1 MSVLGLGELVGLSGI
16 GAAWMLGIFG
26 WGRRPDEETVLDRE
40 EVAAT
45 LRLGLDDLCDADRR
59 GGGWS
64 RVDPSITI
72 EDVELAAK
80 MEEALRGRR

>member
-1 MSVLGLGELVGLSGI
+1 MTVDVLSGMMGI
-16 GAAWMLGIFG
+16 AVGSVVGVLGIFG
-26 WGRRPDEETVLDRE
+26 WGRRPEEDTVLDRE

-59 GGGWS
+59 TGGWS
-64 RVDPSITI
+64 RVDPQIAI

-80 MEEALRGRR
+80 MEEVLRGRR